1 MSSPKHV
8 PAATPSSLAT
18 VRADGALTFRL
29 RIRSASARGNTWPEA
44 PSAPGAGEPRRAALE
59 GFAPSVRRAHAPC
72 AEAAPPLRSRTDTGG
87 GAALRFARCRYA
99 DCDALCGG
107 TRGGGARC
115 AAGRAQRRRLRGPCP
130 KPAAG
135 WRDLGARPQ
144 RARPP
149 RREDC
154 CIGRE
159 AHLRLT
165 THQVPL
171 SRLAHVDQLAL
182 QEISFSPK
190 PRPPAP
196 KGSRRQHKGGS
207 RPLPHSHQRR
217 YLDLSGCC
225 DMRGQML
232 MYTRIEFAHDGVKQ
246 PQICSPALIKR
257 SHAAAGGSSSHRQH
271 R

>member
-1 MSSPKHV
+1 M
-8 PAATPSSLAT
+8 
-18 VRADGALTFRL
+18 
-29 RIRSASARGNTWPEA
+29 
-44 PSAPGAGEPRRAALE
+44 
-59 GFAPSVRRAHAPC
+59 
-72 AEAAPPLRSRTDTGG
+72 
-87 GAALRFARCRYA
+87 
-99 DCDALCGG
+99 
-107 TRGGGARC
+107 
-115 AAGRAQRRRLRGPCP
+115 
-130 KPAAG
+130 PAAG
-135 WRDLGARPQ
+135 WRDLGASPQ
-144 RARPP
+144 RARPPGRLQAQARGCCPWAANDAGRCRPIAHARRRCLEGSWPVRDGRRGRRP

-159 AHLRLT
+159 AHLRLS

-182 QEISFSPK
+182 QEIPFSPK

-232 MYTRIEFAHDGVKQ
+232 MYTRIEFAHDHGPVKQ